1 MPNAILIIGSINMD
15 LICRAP
21 RLPRPGE
28 TILGQEFISIP
39 GGKGA
44 NQAVAAARLA
54 QKGTEVH
61 LIGRLGADDFGRRL
75 LSGLKEHNVRTDR
88 VIVTPGAASGV
99 AMIIV
104 DRKGEN
110 SIVAAPGANA
120 KVAPADLDAARP
132 LIESA
137 AVVVLQMEIPLAT
150 VRHAIALCRR
160 AGVYTIL
167 DPAPV
172 PAAGLPRALIAVD
185 LLTPN
190 QQEAAVLLGSDAEQ
204 KRIRRK
210 RIAGP
215 KHVAADLIAKGAGRV
230 VLKLGAGGAMQV
242 DRTGRIERVK
252 AFGVKVVDTTAAGD
266 AFTAALAVARA
277 EGASDSSALRFANA
291 AGALACTKIGA
302 QPSLPMRADVEQLLA
317 RRALRR

>member
-1 MPNAILIIGSINMD
+1 MNGPILIIGSINMD
-15 LICRAP
+15 LVCRAP

-28 TILGQEFISIP
+28 TILGEEFVSTP

-54 QKGTEVH
+54 QAGTEVH
-61 LIGRLGADDFGRRL
+61 LIGRIGADDFGRRL
-75 LSGLKEHNVRTDR
+75 LSGLQEDKVRTER

-110 SIVAAPGANA
+110 SIVVAPGANA
-120 KVAPADLDAARP
+120 KLTPADIDEARP

-137 AVVVLQMEIPLAT
+137 AVVVLQLEIPQAT

-172 PAAGLPRALIAVD
+172 PSAGLPRALIAVD

-190 QQEAAVLLGSDAEQ
+190 QEEA
-204 KRIRRK
+204 
-210 RIAGP
+210 
-215 KHVAADLIAKGAGRV
+215 
-230 VLKLGAGGAMQV
+230 
-242 DRTGRIERVK
+242 
-252 AFGVKVVDTTAAGD
+252 
-266 AFTAALAVARA
+266 
-277 EGASDSSALRFANA
+277 
-291 AGALACTKIGA
+291 
-302 QPSLPMRADVEQLLA
+302 
-317 RRALRR
+317 